1 MKIMIVE
8 DEPLIREGLIR
19 KIDWSRLGLQL
30 ACEASNGLEAIGE
43 FERCKPDI
51 VLTDVRMPGM
61 DGLQFISKVHA
72 RFPRT
77 KFVIIS
83 GFNEFDY
90 VREAMQY
97 NVKDYLLK
105 PVDKDKLHT
114 LLSDLCRQ
122 LHDEKQVA
130 EDHSRLNKL
139 HQMMRQSD
147 LGADDFELT
156 HLVSEPGADWS
167 GSLPCSESGSRYWAA
182 ASIKITP
189 CPDAARFKENDQS
202 LARFAVMNL
211 IHDTLATSKMEAVLF
226 KHAYHPDE
234 IVCFLGCEHAADL
247 QPVAMLLEETLR
259 WSADHLGLK
268 VSIGIGGWK
277 QALPKLRSSYLEA
290 LRNVKNRTL
299 FGESKVYVE
308 QDDEDG
314 RPVYPLMT
322 AQAREALSGML
333 EESNH
338 QEFIQYTQRLFR
350 AVAHQ
355 PAPRFEQLEY
365 LYTEVIHLLRKQM
378 TKMGVSDQ
386 AADMKPMAALENIST
401 WRDIIP
407 IIEQQLQQL
416 KGPADRSLT
425 GDEIIMSV
433 RLYADQHYAE
443 NLSLQWVA
451 DCYPIHPNYFS
462 RLFKQVVG
470 ISFNDYLTRV
480 RMTRSKEL
488 LATTSLKITRISQL
502 VGYEDQNYFCH
513 VFKKS
518 TGLSPSAYREDNRL
532 NGNEC

>member
-30 ACEASNGLEAIGE
+30 ACEASNGLEAIE
-43 FERCKPDI
+43 ELERCKPDI

-61 DGLQFISKVHA
+61 DGLQFISQVYA
-72 RFPRT
+72 RFPLT

-105 PVDKDKLHT
+105 PVDKDKLHI

-122 LHDEKQVA
+122 LHDEKQAA

-139 HQMMRQSD
+139 HRMMRQSD
-147 LGADDFELT
+147 LGASDFELT

-167 GSLPCSESGSRYWAA
+167 GSPPCSESGSRYWAA

-189 CPDAARFKENDQS
+189 CPDAARFRENDQS

-211 IHDTLATSKMEAVLF
+211 IHDTLAASNMEAVLF
-226 KHAYHPDE
+226 KHAYHPEE
-234 IVCFLGCEHAADL
+234 IVCFFGCEQGSDL
-247 QPVAMLLEETLR
+247 QPIAMQLEETLR

-268 VSIGIGGWK
+268 VSIGIGGLK
-277 QALPKLRSSYLEA
+277 QAAPKLRNSYLEA
-290 LRNVKNRTL
+290 IRNVKNRVL

-308 QDDEDG
+308 LDYEDG

-322 AQAREALSGML
+322 EQAREALAGML
-333 EESNH
+333 EENNH
-338 QEFIQYTQRLFR
+338 QEFVQYTQRLFR
-350 AVAHQ
+350 ALADR

-365 LYTEVIHLLRKQM
+365 LYNEVTHLLRKQM
-378 TKMGVSDQ
+378 NRAGISEP
-386 AADMKPMAALENIST
+386 AADMKPIAALENITT
-401 WRDIIP
+401 WHEIIP
-407 IIEQQLQQL
+407 IIERQLQQL

-425 GDEIIMSV
+425 GDEIILSA

-443 NLSLQWVA
+443 NLSLQWVT
-451 DCYPIHPNYFS
+451 DCYHIHPNYFS
-462 RLFKQVVG
+462 RRFKQVVG

-488 LATTSLKITRISQL
+488 LVTTSLKITRISQL

-513 VFKKS
+513 VFKKA
-518 TGLSPSAYREDNRL
+518 TGFSPSAYREENRL
-532 NGNEC
+532 TGDGS